1 MIGNDVV
8 DLATAKKENN
18 WRRKGYL
25 EKLFTKEELALIKTA
40 NNQDVMVWNLWSR
53 KEAAYKIFNRD
64 TGLRAF
70 MPLQLVCTY
79 VNELQGT
86 VYCQGKTYYT
96 RTVLDLHHIHTIA
109 VADAK
114 ILENIVFLKD
124 RKLILKNE
132 GVPYLIQPETRQ
144 TVPVSISHHG
154 NYEYIIT
161 MS

>member
-8 DLATAKKENN
+8 DFATAKKENN

-25 EKLFTKEELALIKTA
+25 EKLFTEDEIAIIKTA
-40 NNQDVMVWNLWSR
+40 ENQDVMVWNLWSR

-96 RTVLDLHHIHTIA
+96 KTVINADHIHTIA

-114 ILENIVFLKD
+114 ILDNIVFLKD

-132 GVPYLIQPETRQ
+132 GIPYLIQPEITQ

>member
-25 EKLFTKEELALIKTA
+25 EKLFTEDEIALIKTA
-40 NNQDVMVWNLWSR
+40 DNQDVMVWNLWSR

-70 MPLQLVCTY
+70 IPLQLVCTY

-96 RTVLDLHHIHTIA
+96 KTVINADHIHTIA
-109 VADAK
+109 VVDTK
-114 ILENIVFLKD
+114 ILKNIVFLKD

-132 GVPYLIQPETRQ
+132 GIPYLIQPEITQ

-154 NYEYIIT
+154 NYEYIIA